1 MNKPTYCPHCWAEIT
16 NADTTC
22 RQCGEAVKVID
33 DDEGDDKYHYLFI
46 IWSVY
51 IILIIG
57 LILGV
62 SGK

>member
-22 RQCGEAVKVID
+22 WQCGETVNVIEE
-33 DDEGDDKYHYLFI
+33 EGDDKPVMVHI
-46 IWSVY
+46 IWLVY
-51 IILIIG
+51 IIVIIG